1 LNCDIFGEPVGIRTR
16 DLLIK
21 SQLLYQLSYRPTQGG
36 CIETS
41 LRAVKGEIGE
51 IQGSLAKSL
60 WAGYRPLMMETKMP
74 DSLAF
79 MKMHGLGNDFVVI
92 DSRGREAVMTAG
104 LARAIGDRH
113 RGVGF
118 DQLAEIRD
126 AEGADFGLDFWNSDG
141 SMAAACGN
149 ATRCVCDFIMAE
161 RGVSSVLLVTA
172 RGNLSAVRRTD
183 GLVSVNMGVPQLDWA
198 EVPLV
203 RRVDTLHLPLPG
215 DPVAVGMGNPHA
227 VFFVE
232 NAESVDLSV
241 RGPEVEN
248 DPLFPQR
255 TNVEFVSV
263 TGPDRMRMR
272 VWERGAGVTLACGS
286 GVCAVTVAAHLR
298 GLTGKSV
305 KIDVDGGML
314 AVDWQDDGV
323 WLTGPTAHGF
333 DGMLSA
339 AFLAAHR

>member
-1 LNCDIFGEPVGIRTR
+1 
-16 DLLIK
+16 
-21 SQLLYQLSYRPTQGG
+21 
-36 CIETS
+36 
-41 LRAVKGEIGE
+41 
-51 IQGSLAKSL
+51 
-60 WAGYRPLMMETKMP
+60 MMERDTP
-74 DSLAF
+74 QGLAF

-92 DSRGREAVMTAG
+92 DSRGREAVMTAE

-126 AEGADFGLDFWNSDG
+126 ADGADFALDFWNSDG
-141 SMAAACGN
+141 SSAAACGN

-161 RGVSSVLLVTA
+161 RGLSQVRLVTA
-172 RGNLSAVRRTD
+172 RGDLSAIRRSD
-183 GLVSVNMGVPQLDWA
+183 GLVSVNMGQPLLDWA
-198 EVPLV
+198 DLPLSHA
-203 RRVDTLHLPLPG
+203 VDTLHLPLVG

-232 NAESVDLSV
+232 DAEGVDLLA
-241 RGPEVEN
+241 RGPVVEN
-248 DPLFPQR
+248 DPLFPER

-298 GLTGKSV
+298 GLTGRSV
-305 KIDVDGGML
+305 QIDVDGGTL
-314 AVDWQDDGV
+314 AVDWRDDGV
-323 WLTGPTAHGF
+323 WLTGPTAHPF
-333 DGMLSA
+333 DGALPAS
-339 AFLAAHR
+339 FVAAHR